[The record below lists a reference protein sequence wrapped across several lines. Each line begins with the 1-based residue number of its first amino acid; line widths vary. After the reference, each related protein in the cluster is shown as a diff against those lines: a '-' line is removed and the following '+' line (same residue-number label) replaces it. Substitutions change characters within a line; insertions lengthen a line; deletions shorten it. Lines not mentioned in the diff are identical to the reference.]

1 MSQICF
7 EKIVIP
13 LDGSENSLRA
23 LAYACYL
30 AENCNASLELLYV
43 VLMSKEIPAYTQI
56 TSSYIPDTVFANMQE
71 NGQNILQEGLKHVPS
86 SISVNCSL
94 EIGSPAEKIIE
105 FSEGVSTGLIVMG
118 SRGLSALK
126 GILVGSVSSYVMHH
140 AKIPVM
146 IVK

>member
-7 EKIVIP
+7 DKIVIP

-23 LAYACYL
+23 LSYACYL

-43 VLMSKEIPAYTQI
+43 ALMSKEISAYAQI
-56 TSSYIPDTVFANMQE
+56 TSSYIPDAVFSGAQE
-71 NGQNILQEGLKHVPS
+71 NGHKILQEGLKQVPS
-86 SISVNCSL
+86 SLSVNCSL
-94 EIGSPAEKIIE
+94 EIGCPPEKIIE
-105 FSEGVSTGLIVMG
+105 FSEGVGTGLIVMG